1 MIVLRA
7 SSAIMTKDFQWT
19 LAILRVDTIDCLPE
33 IPSIL
38 EFSFL
43 DFWYVIQ
50 VGRDEILFNLCCLIH
65 SVFFCPLLWWHPSNL
80 CDYIRNDV
88 ADFFV
93 SICRH
98 CVKWRNLFRSCHGFR
113 LLLKFGNYSTNTQH
127 HSFPG
132 FHWINT
138 FANLYQA
145 LHGDRACQYSS
156 SGGTTPASS
165 FVCWQHPDQIWC
177 QYLSCKSID
186 LQQTHHPLLLWGFP
200 IFVQEPLFFPLTS

>member
-1 MIVLRA
+1 MDIGNFKGGYNWLLTGNPKHPRILLSGLLICY
-7 SSAIMTKDFQWT
+7 SSRERRNLGQS
-19 LAILRVDTIDCLPE
+19 LL
-33 IPSIL
+33 SN
-38 EFSFL
+38 SF
-43 DFWYVIQ
+43 
-50 VGRDEILFNLCCLIH
+50 
-65 SVFFCPLLWWHPSNL
+65 SVFLSFTVMTPFQPLWLHQKWCCWFL
-80 CDYIRNDV
+80 CLHLQTL
-88 ADFFV
+88 
-93 SICRH
+93 C
-98 CVKWRNLFRSCHGFR
+98 KWRNLFRSCHGFR
-113 LLLKFGNYSTNTQH
+113 LLLKFGNYSINTQH

-200 IFVQEPLFFPLTS
+200 ISVQEPLFFPLTS